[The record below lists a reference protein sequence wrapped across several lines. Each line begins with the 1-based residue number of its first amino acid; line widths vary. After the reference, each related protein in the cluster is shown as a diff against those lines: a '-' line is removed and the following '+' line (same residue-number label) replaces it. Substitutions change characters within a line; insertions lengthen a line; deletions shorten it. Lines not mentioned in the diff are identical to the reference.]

1 MANEYLKVQ
10 QELVWLNKYCEELVE
25 QLQKTKEQQRREEQ
39 NTRRNSPTELQRSV
53 EEYVQLQNEKES
65 LVQLH
70 RSLKDQ
76 LSKLRSQQQEEQ
88 HQQLQHHQHQPH
100 QQQQQPRRSSPLP
113 DDGWV
118 VLSRT

>member
-10 QELVWLNKYCEELVE
+10 EELKWLSRYEYELVQ
-25 QLQKTKEQQRREEQ
+25 QLERTREQQRLEDL
-39 NTRRNSPTELQRSV
+39 NARRSSANELQRSV

-70 RSLKDQ
+70 RSLREQ
-76 LSKLRSQQQEEQ
+76 LAKFSS
-88 HQQLQHHQHQPH
+88 
-100 QQQQQPRRSSPLP
+100 QQQQQHQHAPDRSRSPPLP